1 MTGRTGVFRSAED
14 NLPLAV
20 GTIVFTVFALSLG
33 DAAIKLTSGHFAL
46 WQVFV
51 LRSIIAVPVLL
62 AILRTT
68 NHSHGLLPGNPGW
81 VALRSLMLVA
91 MWVCY
96 YASLPHLQLS
106 VAAAAYYTL
115 PLFITLFAALFTGD
129 RITTLGWVAVS
140 AGFVG
145 VLLILRPDADGFGI
159 HALLP
164 LVAAMLYG
172 GAMLLTRTKCRAENP
187 LVLSLHLNLAFIIV
201 GLAATALTVTW
212 GASPEGD
219 PEPSG
224 LLAPW
229 AAMNGLDWLTM
240 GLLAGSI
247 LIGSIGAAVAYQNAP
262 PSVIGTFDF
271 AYVAFSTIW
280 GLLWFGEVPGTLS
293 LAGIALIVLAGIVS
307 VRQTPKSK
315 SAASH
320 SR

>member
-1 MTGRTGVFRSAED
+1 MTGRTGFFRSADD

-51 LRSIIAVPVLL
+51 LRSVIAVPVLL
-62 AILRTT
+62 VVLRTT
-68 NHSHGLLPGNPGW
+68 NHVHGLLPGNPGW

-91 MWVCY
+91 MWICY

-129 RITTLGWVAVS
+129 RITTLGWVAVIG
-140 AGFVG
+140 GFAG
-145 VLLILRPDADGFGI
+145 VLLILRPDAEGFGI

-164 LVAAMLYG
+164 LVAAMLYA

-187 LVLSLHLNLAFIIV
+187 LVLSLHLNLAFITV
-201 GLAATALTVTW
+201 GLIATAFTAVW
-212 GASPEGD
+212 GSV
-219 PEPSG
+219 PEPGG
-224 LLAPW
+224 LMAPW
-229 AAMNGLDWLTM
+229 VTVGVLDWLTM
-240 GLLAGSI
+240 ALLAGSI

-280 GLLWFGEVPGTLS
+280 GLVWFGEVPGPLS

-307 VRQTPKSK
+307 VRQVPKSK
-315 SAASH
+315 SSTAQ